1 MEYIYGALLLHS
13 TGKKVDERSLKKV
26 MSAAGIEVN
35 EAKIKAVISSLE
47 NVNIDEAIKTSV
59 AVAPVAQAQ
68 ASGPKPEE
76 KKEKKKEDDVKSEE
90 EAASGLA
97 ALFG

>member
-1 MEYIYGALLLHS
+1 LHS
-13 TGKKVDERSLKKV
+13 AGKKVDEESLKKV
-26 MSAAGIEVN
+26 MSAASIEVN
-35 EAKIKAVISSLE
+35 EAKIKALISSLE
-47 NVNIDEAIKTSV
+47 NVNIDEAIKTSI
-59 AVAPVAQAQ
+59 AVVPAAQAQ

-76 KKEKKKEDDVKSEE
+76 KKEKKKDDTKSEE